1 MNLWIQI
8 VRCSSYFK
16 FKCVIFPIL
25 ESLPSSFS
33 SWFFLSSRIRHL
45 FLSQAWAYRF
55 VLFFWYFFATKETT
69 NDETTNDETTNWHIV
84 IFIFLCHFVISF
96 VRCFLSLSIRHFSQT
111 TNATRSSFV
120 ISSSTPQLHLASAKQ
135 VKLWL
140 WATPKKIAASRRPA
154 CSVKANLQKQTMAFS
169 VHKESLT
176 IEAFDCCY
184 TGRLLEWPRFTT
196 LVCELTDTTMH
207 CSR

>member
-1 MNLWIQI
+1 MRHFSNWHISE
-8 VRCSSYFK
+8 V
-16 FKCVIFPIL
+16 L
-25 ESLPSSFS
+25 ESLHSSFS

-55 VLFFWYFFATKETT
+55 VLFFWCFFATKETT

-120 ISSSTPQLHLASAKQ
+120 ISSSTPPSQCQASEAVTVSNSQKN
-135 VKLWL
+135 
-140 WATPKKIAASRRPA
+140 
-154 CSVKANLQKQTMAFS
+154 CSVPSSS
-169 VHKESLT
+169 VQREGQFAKTNHGILR
-176 IEAFDCCY
+176 A
-184 TGRLLEWPRFTT
+184 
-196 LVCELTDTTMH
+196 
-207 CSR
+207 